1 MQPLAAILRS
11 QMVRELDAFIRE
23 VNAFPDDGTLWQ
35 VRPGVTNSAGNLA
48 MHICGNLQDFVGRVL
63 GGTGYV
69 RNREREFS
77 QREGTRASVVAE
89 LRATIVVIEVVMP
102 ALTDAD
108 LDADYP
114 MPLAGRAVNTAV
126 FLVHLGAH
134 LAFHLGQAGYLRRV
148 ITGDN
153 TSTNPLPLAELSR
166 VAEEQEP
173 PAGA

>member
-1 MQPLAAILRS
+1 MPPLAETLRS
-11 QMVRELDAFIRE
+11 QMVRELHAFIRE
-23 VNAFPDDGTLWQ
+23 VDAFPDDGTLWQ
-35 VRPGVTNSAGNLA
+35 LRPGVTNSAGNLA

-89 LRATIVVIEVVMP
+89 LRATVVVIEAVVP

-114 MPLAGRAVNTAV
+114 MPLAGRVVNTAV

-148 ITGDN
+148 ITGDT
-153 TSTNPLPLAELSR
+153 TSTNPLPLAALSL
-166 VAEEQEP
+166 VAAKQEP